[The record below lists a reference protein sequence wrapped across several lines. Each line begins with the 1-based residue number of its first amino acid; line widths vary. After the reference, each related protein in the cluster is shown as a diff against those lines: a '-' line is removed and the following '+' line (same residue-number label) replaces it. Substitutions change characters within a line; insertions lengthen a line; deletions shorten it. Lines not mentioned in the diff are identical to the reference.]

1 MISDDEAAEPLVQYE
16 ELMDESEEEMDE
28 SEEEIDESKENET
41 NEINPEPS
49 EEVNQT
55 A

>member
-1 MISDDEAAEPLVQYE
+1 MISDDEDAEPLVQYE
-16 ELMDESEEEMDE
+16 EFMDESEEEMDE
-28 SEEEIDESKENET
+28 SEENET
-41 NEINPEPS
+41 NEINPDPS